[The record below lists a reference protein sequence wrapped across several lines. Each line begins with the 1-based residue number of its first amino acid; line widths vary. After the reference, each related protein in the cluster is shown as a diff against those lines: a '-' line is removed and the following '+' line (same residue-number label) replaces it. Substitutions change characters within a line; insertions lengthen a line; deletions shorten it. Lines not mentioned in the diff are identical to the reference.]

1 MNAKAIEL
9 LLAAIIVAGEA
20 MNTVTRIND
29 VLNRARDEGR
39 EISDD
44 ELNALAA
51 QTDDEH
57 RKTIDVLDG
66 IIKNVS

>member
-1 MNAKAIEL
+1 MNARAIEL

-29 VLNRARDEGR
+29 VLNRARAEGR

-57 RKTIDVLDG
+57 RKTIDALDK
-66 IIKNVS
+66 IIVS